1 MKATIIGAGI
11 IGLSAAWYL
20 HEAGWQVTVL
30 ERGDL
35 RDNCSFGNMGYL
47 SPSHFVPLAA
57 PGMVEKGIAWMFNA
71 KSPFYVRPSLSPAL
85 IRWGWRFMR
94 SSTAAHVARS
104 ARPLVDLLLL
114 SRDLFARWAD
124 AGDMDFQMERK
135 GCIMFYKTSR
145 TEHEELDNARM
156 AEQLGLEVELLDAEA
171 ARAIEPDLQPDVRGG
186 VWFKDDAHLYP
197 NALMQQLPA
206 LLEKRGVRIVRQAEV
221 TGFEKKN
228 GKITGVRYQSGQGA
242 EQEGVAEQ
250 DLVVLAAGSW
260 SPKIAAMA
268 GESMLLMPGKGYSTT
283 LDQPVKTLRHPCIL
297 LEAKVALTPWAGRL
311 RIGSTMEIGAVNDR
325 ILFPRVKGLL
335 EAVPRYLPGYQDDP
349 QFRRL
354 TDWADLN
361 NKLREK
367 VWFGFR
373 PVSADG
379 MPYIGFARHTPNLI
393 IATGHAMLGLSLGA
407 GTGKVVAELASGQTT
422 SVPMEAFDPGRFG

>member
-1 MKATIIGAGI
+1 MKATIIGGGI

-85 IRWGWRFMR
+85 FRWGWRFMR

-156 AEQLGLEVELLDAEA
+156 AEKLGLEVELLDAES

-206 LLEKRGVRIVRQAEV
+206 LLEKRGVCIVRQAEV

-260 SPKIAAMA
+260 SPKIAGMA

-349 QFRRL
+349 QFQKL
-354 TDWADLN
+354 TDWADLKN
-361 NKLREK
+361 NLREK
-367 VWFGFR
+367 IWFGFR

-379 MPYIGFARHTPNLI
+379 MPYIGFAKNTPNLI

-407 GTGKVVAELASGQTT
+407 GTGKVVAELASGQAT

>member
-1 MKATIIGAGI
+1 MKATIIGGGI

-20 HEAGWQVTVL
+20 HETGWQVTVL

-85 IRWGWRFMR
+85 FRWGWRFMR

-156 AEQLGLEVELLDAEA
+156 AEKLGLKVEVLDAEA
-171 ARAIEPDLQPDVRGG
+171 ACAIEPDLQPDVRGG

-228 GKITGVRYQSGQGA
+228 GKITGIRYQSGQGA
-242 EQEGVAEQ
+242 EQEGIAEQ

-260 SPKIAAMA
+260 SPKIAGMA

-349 QFRRL
+349 QFRKL

-367 VWFGFR
+367 IWFGFR

-379 MPYIGFARHTPNLI
+379 MPYIGFAKNTPNLI

-407 GTGKVVAELASGQTT
+407 GTGKVVAELASGQAT
-422 SVPMEAFDPGRFG
+422 SVPIEAFDPGRFG

>member
-1 MKATIIGAGI
+1 MKATIIGGGI

-20 HEAGWQVTVL
+20 HETGWQVTVL

-85 IRWGWRFMR
+85 FRWGWRFMR

-156 AEQLGLEVELLDAEA
+156 AEKLGLEVEVLDAEA
-171 ARAIEPDLQPDVRGG
+171 ACAIEPDLQPDVRGG

-228 GKITGVRYQSGQGA
+228 GKITGIRYQSGQGA
-242 EQEGVAEQ
+242 EQEGIAEQ

-260 SPKIAAMA
+260 SPKIAGMA

-349 QFRRL
+349 QFRKL

-379 MPYIGFARHTPNLI
+379 MPYIGFAKNTPNLI

-407 GTGKVVAELASGQTT
+407 GTGKVVAELASGQAT